1 MLFEFDGM
9 KFIIYREDR
18 YEDVYSMISEV
29 VEGMSDIKTLNI
41 EDKIGSHLSNKLNTV
56 ANNFSDRDLLESRY

>member
-1 MLFEFDGM
+1 MRKTICENSDWKSDNIDMQFEFDGM

-29 VEGMSDIKTLNI
+29 VEGKRIAERKLSEKKNLN
-41 EDKIGSHLSNKLNTV
+41 NTM
-56 ANNFSDRDLLESRY
+56 F